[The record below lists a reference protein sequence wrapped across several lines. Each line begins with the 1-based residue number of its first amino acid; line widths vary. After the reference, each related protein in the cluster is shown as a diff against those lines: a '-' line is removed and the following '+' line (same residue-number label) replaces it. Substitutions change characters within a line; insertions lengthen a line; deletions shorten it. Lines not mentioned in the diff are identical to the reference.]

1 MKKVIRYSFILIVLF
16 VLSGCESQPGSMG
29 EKGTETAGTVIADVA
44 EKEKIQETGE
54 TGETEESQGVDVDLT
69 QMGSDMVYATVY
81 QMMVDPETYVGK
93 TVRMRG
99 SYYATWYEQTMKYY
113 HYVIINDATACCSQ
127 GMEFVW
133 EDGNHKYPEEY
144 PAAETEVEVTG
155 VFETYREEGDT
166 NLYCRL
172 KDAVIKWGEN

>member
-16 VLSGCESQPGSMG
+16 VLSGCESQPGSIG

-44 EKEKIQETGE
+44 EKEKIQ
-54 TGETEESQGVDVDLT
+54 ETEESQGVDVDLT

-155 VFETYREEGDT
+155 VFETYREEGDE

-172 KDAVIKWGEN
+172 KDAVLEWGEN

>member
-1 MKKVIRYSFILIVLF
+1 MKKTIRYSFILIILF
-16 VLSGCESQPGSMG
+16 VLSGCENQSVEIG
-29 EKGTETAGTVIADVA
+29 EERTEIEVETEVSAIADTS
-44 EKEKIQETGE
+44 EKEKEE
-54 TGETEESQGVDVDLT
+54 KVEETEENQEIDVDLT
-69 QMGSDMVYATVY
+69 RMESDMVYATVY
-81 QMMVDPETYVGK
+81 QMMMDPESYVGK

-99 SYYATWYEQTMKYY
+99 SYYATWYEQTMTYY

-133 EDGNHKYPEEY
+133 DDGSHKYPEEY

-155 VFETYREEGDT
+155 VFETYREEGDA

-172 KDAVIKWGEN
+172 KDAVLNKET

>member
-1 MKKVIRYSFILIVLF
+1 MKKTIRYCFILMIVF
-16 VLSGCESQPGSMG
+16 VLSGCENRLGDM
-29 EKGTETAGTVIADVA
+29 EETEAEIETEMAVIADAA
-44 EKEKIQETGE
+44 EKEETE
-54 TGETEESQGVDVDLT
+54 NIEETEENQGVDVDLT

-81 QMMVDPETYVGK
+81 QMMIDPESYVGK

-113 HYVIINDATACCSQ
+113 HYVIISDATACCSQ

-133 EDGNHKYPEEY
+133 DDGNHKYPEEY

-155 VFETYREEGDT
+155 VFEMYREEGDT

-172 KDAVIKWGEN
+172 KDAVLKWGEN